1 MIGRVQHLANTKEM
15 IKHDALKKM
24 AAAGGTPLNNRWIS
38 CVRVQWVVRGRC
50 NNAVCWLGDRIL
62 AIVLRRSGIPYTTP
76 QQHASGRAPNTAL
89 MRRFRTSL
97 IAALGVIL
105 LPGCAGFLPGIGPSR
120 SAIEKNKPQPNA
132 AAIQIIDIDDAVT
145 HQLLAQRELR
155 LFSET
160 LGNKRIASR
169 TVGPGD
175 MLEVTIWEAAPATL
189 FGTAPVTTN
198 TSTSMVIP
206 TSHATTLPDQPVDD
220 EGLILV
226 PFAGRIPA
234 AGQTLTSIEGEI
246 VSRLKGKANQPEVM
260 VRMTRNLSSNA
271 TVVGEVNA
279 STRVPLVPGNERLLD
294 ALAAAAGVRQ
304 PVNKMTIQVTR
315 ADSVYSLPLETIIR
329 DPRQNVP
336 LQPGDVVTALFQ
348 PYSFTA
354 LGATGKNEEVNFE
367 TQGITLAQALARSG
381 GLIDARSNARGVF
394 VFRFEPKA
402 ALDWPHQPVM
412 TTAEGMVP
420 VAFRID
426 LSDPASFFAIQS
438 FPIENRDILYVSNA
452 PITEVQKFLNVLF
465 TVAYPILAAK
475 QVGF

>member
-1 MIGRVQHLANTKEM
+1 MRLLHISVV
-15 IKHDALKKM
+15 
-24 AAAGGTPLNNRWIS
+24 AGVS
-38 CVRVQWVVRGRC
+38 VV
-50 NNAVCWLGDRIL
+50 
-62 AIVLRRSGIPYTTP
+62 
-76 QQHASGRAPNTAL
+76 
-89 MRRFRTSL
+89 
-97 IAALGVIL
+97 L

-120 SAIEKNKPQPNA
+120 SAVDNAQAQSNA
-132 AAIQIIDIDDAVT
+132 AAIQIIDIDDTVT
-145 HQLLAQRELR
+145 RRLLAQRELR

-160 LGNKRIASR
+160 LGNARIASR

-175 MLEVTIWEAAPATL
+175 MLEVSIWEASPATL
-189 FGTAPVTTN
+189 FGSPPMTG
-198 TSTSMVIP
+198 TSSLIT
-206 TSHATTLPDQPVDD
+206 TSHASTMPEQPVDD
-220 EGLILV
+220 EGFILV

-234 AGQTLTSIEGEI
+234 AGKSLTSIEAEI
-246 VSRLKGKANQPEVM
+246 VSRLKDKANQPEVL

-354 LGATGKNEEVNFE
+354 LGSTGKNEEVNFE

-381 GLIDARSNARGVF
+381 GLLDARSNARGVF
-394 VFRFEPKA
+394 VFRLEPKD
-402 ALDWPHQPVM
+402 ALAWPHQPVT
-412 TTAEGMVP
+412 TTADGLVP

-426 LSDPASFFAIQS
+426 LSDPTSFFAIQS

-452 PITEVQKFLNVLF
+452 PITEIQKFLNVLF
-465 TVAYPILAAK
+465 SVAYPILAIK

>member
-1 MIGRVQHLANTKEM
+1 
-15 IKHDALKKM
+15 
-24 AAAGGTPLNNRWIS
+24 
-38 CVRVQWVVRGRC
+38 
-50 NNAVCWLGDRIL
+50 
-62 AIVLRRSGIPYTTP
+62 
-76 QQHASGRAPNTAL
+76 
-89 MRRFRTSL
+89 MRRLQTSL
-97 IAALGVIL
+97 IAALSVIL

-120 SAIEKNKPQPNA
+120 NAIEKAKPQPNA

-145 HQLLAQRELR
+145 RQLLAQRAMR

-160 LGNKRIASR
+160 LGNTRIASR

-175 MLEVTIWEAAPATL
+175 MLEVSIWEAAPATL
-189 FGTAPVTTN
+189 FGTSPVSGSSALIA
-198 TSTSMVIP
+198 TSR
-206 TSHATTLPDQPVDD
+206 ATTLPEQPVDE
-220 EGLILV
+220 EGFILV

-234 AGQTLTSIEGEI
+234 AGKSLQSIEGEI
-246 VSRLKGKANQPEVM
+246 VSRLNGKANQPEVL

-315 ADSVYSLPLETIIR
+315 ADNVYSLPLETIIR

-381 GLIDARSNARGVF
+381 GLIDSRSNARGVF

-402 ALDWPHQPVM
+402 ALTWPHEPVM

-452 PITEVQKFLNVLF
+452 PITEIQKFLNVLF
-465 TVAYPILAAK
+465 SVAYPVLAVK
-475 QVGF
+475 QVTR

>member
-1 MIGRVQHLANTKEM
+1 LQQHVPSRVIDT
-15 IKHDALKKM
+15 
-24 AAAGGTPLNNRWIS
+24 
-38 CVRVQWVVRGRC
+38 
-50 NNAVCWLGDRIL
+50 
-62 AIVLRRSGIPYTTP
+62 AIV
-76 QQHASGRAPNTAL
+76 
-89 MRRFRTSL
+89 RRFQISI
-97 IAALGVIL
+97 IAAFSAVL
-105 LPGCAGFLPGIGPSR
+105 LSGCAGFLPTIGPSR
-120 SAIEKNKPQPNA
+120 KTIDEAKPQPNTI
-132 AAIQIIDIDDAVT
+132 AIQLIDINDAVT
-145 HQLLAQRELR
+145 RQLLAQRELR

-160 LGNKRIASR
+160 LGNQRIATR

-175 MLEVTIWEAAPATL
+175 MLEVSIWEAAPATL
-189 FGTAPVTTN
+189 FGTAPVN
-198 TSTSMVIP
+198 SNGAMIA
-206 TSHATTLPDQPVDD
+206 TSHATTLPEQPVDD
-220 EGLILV
+220 EGFIFV

-234 AGQTLTSIEGEI
+234 AGKTIQSIEGEI
-246 VSRLKGKANQPEVM
+246 VNRLNGKANQPEVM

-271 TVVGEVNA
+271 TVVGEVNV

-315 ADSVYSLPLETIIR
+315 ADNVYSLPLETIIR

-354 LGATGKNEEVNFE
+354 LGATGKNEEINFE

-394 VFRFEPKA
+394 IFRFEPKT
-402 ALDWPHQPVM
+402 ALAWPHEPV
-412 TTAEGMVP
+412 TTTSEGMVP
-420 VAFRID
+420 AVFRID

-452 PITEVQKFLNVLF
+452 PITEVQKALNVLF
-465 TVAYPILAAK
+465 SVAYPTLALK
-475 QVGF
+475 QVGL

>member
-1 MIGRVQHLANTKEM
+1 MFMSA
-15 IKHDALKKM
+15 
-24 AAAGGTPLNNRWIS
+24 
-38 CVRVQWVVRGRC
+38 VRGRC
-50 NNAVCWLGDRIL
+50 SNVVCRLCKRNL
-62 AIVLRRSGIPYTTP
+62 AIILRRSGV
-76 QQHASGRAPNTAL
+76 SETAL
-89 MRRFRTSL
+89 QPNASRRASHSVPMRLKMSV
-97 IAALGVIL
+97 IAAVSIVL
-105 LPGCAGFLPGIGPSR
+105 LPGCAGFLPTIGPSR
-120 SAIEKNKPQPNA
+120 SAIDSAKPQPNA
-132 AAIQIIDIDDAVT
+132 AAIQIIDIDDSVT

-160 LGNKRIASR
+160 LGNKRMASR

-189 FGTAPVTTN
+189 FGTAPVSTG
-198 TSTSMVIP
+198 TSMVIP
-206 TSHATTLPDQPVDD
+206 TAHSTTLPDQPIDD
-220 EGLILV
+220 DGFIFV

-234 AGQTLTSIEGEI
+234 AGQTLTSIEAEI
-246 VSRLKGKANQPEVM
+246 VSRLKGKANQPEVL

-271 TVVGEVNA
+271 TVVGEVNS
-279 STRVPLVPGNERLLD
+279 STRVQLVPGNEKLLD

-315 ADSVYSLPLETIIR
+315 ADNVYSLPLETIIR

-381 GLIDARSNARGVF
+381 GLIDERSNARGVF
-394 VFRFEPKA
+394 IFRFEPKG
-402 ALDWPHQPVM
+402 ALTWPHQPVM

-426 LSDPASFFAIQS
+426 LTDPASFFAIQS

-452 PITEVQKFLNVLF
+452 PITEIQKFLNVLF
-465 TVAYPILAAK
+465 SVAYPTLALK